1 MFRNLSSQITAAVTG
16 KDADKKKVMPPTL
29 RSDIYAVIDQ
39 AKAWISGTRGQPGDG
54 VSHGTILTVIQKYLP
69 ELTLGLEAVG
79 HVESEV
85 AVIVGGITNMIMEY
99 SMWESM
105 SGGMAMRTWVDGLI
119 GAYEKASSGQ
129 TKDVLAKGITQGI
142 NHVTNVN
149 LMTKDF
155 TTRIQIISALKSVS
169 TKIYGV
175 GTDEARHGEAV
186 WSSKFI

>member
-1 MFRNLSSQITAAVTG
+1 MFRNHSGQITAAVVG

-39 AKAWISGTRGQPGDG
+39 AKAWISGTRGQPGAG
-54 VSHGTILTVIQKYLP
+54 VSHGTILTAIQEYFP

-85 AVIVGGITNMIMEY
+85 AVIVGGITNMIIEY
-99 SMWESM
+99 SMGESM

-129 TKDVLAKGITQGI
+129 KKDVLTL
-142 NHVTNVN
+142 NN
-149 LMTKDF
+149 
-155 TTRIQIISALKSVS
+155 
-169 TKIYGV
+169 
-175 GTDEARHGEAV
+175 
-186 WSSKFI
+186 SSHKPCHERELDDQRFYH